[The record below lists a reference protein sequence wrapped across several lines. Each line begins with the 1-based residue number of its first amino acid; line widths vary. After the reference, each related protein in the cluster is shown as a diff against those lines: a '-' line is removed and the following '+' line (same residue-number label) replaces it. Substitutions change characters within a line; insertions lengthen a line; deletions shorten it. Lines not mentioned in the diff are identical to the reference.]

1 MTTNKYFNRVSQS
14 SEQDL
19 FESTVIEMIQI
30 NGVDVWYIPREIF
43 ELDPILKEPKKTI
56 FQRNFAIEAYMPDAA
71 QYGGEQNI
79 MSQFGLRIN
88 QTTEFIMS
96 KKRFAELGT
105 GRNRP
110 KEGDLIYLGDPY
122 STAPSFTN
130 NMFEINQVW
139 YNNPDWQFGKH
150 FTYRIVC
157 ENFTYS
163 YEKFQTGKEG
173 IDQMNVKNSEDLK
186 YGINQEVVDFK
197 QDLVVFDRNN
207 PFGDF

>member
-1 MTTNKYFNRVSQS
+1 MVNKYFNRVSQS

-56 FQRNFAIEAYMPDAA
+56 FKRNFAIEAYMPDAA

-173 IDQMNVKNSEDLK
+173 IDQMNVKNSDDLK

>member
-1 MTTNKYFNRVSQS
+1 MVNKYFNRVSQS

-19 FESTVIEMIQI
+19 FESTVIELIQI

-56 FQRNFAIEAYMPDAA
+56 FKRNFAIEAYMPDAA

-122 STAPSFTN
+122 SKAPSFTN

-173 IDQMNVKNSEDLK
+173 IDQMNVKNTDDLK

>member
-1 MTTNKYFNRVSQS
+1 MATNKYFNRVSQS

-56 FQRNFAIEAYMPDAA
+56 FKRNFAIEAYMPDAA

-105 GRNRP
+105 GRSRP

-122 STAPSFTN
+122 STAPSFTK

-173 IDQMNVKNSEDLK
+173 IDQMNVKNSDDLK